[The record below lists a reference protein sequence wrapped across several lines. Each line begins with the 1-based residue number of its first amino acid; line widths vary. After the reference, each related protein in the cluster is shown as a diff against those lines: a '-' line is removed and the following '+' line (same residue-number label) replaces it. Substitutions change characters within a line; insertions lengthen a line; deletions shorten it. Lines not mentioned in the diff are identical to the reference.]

1 MLVNKIGMS
10 IGECANITGQSGGAH
25 MQWRLSNGYA
35 VNKNQQG
42 IAYRIVGGSGKE
54 TSIHSSQGD
63 ECRSSKRGTMY
74 QVQIHARPSHS
85 NGACVRKV
93 AKGKEP

>member
-1 MLVNKIGMS
+1 
-10 IGECANITGQSGGAH
+10 

-74 QVQIHARPSHS
+74 QVQILARPNHS
-85 NGACVRKV
+85 NGACVQKMWQ
-93 AKGKEP
+93 KERNQEHIPLQSEATST